1 MCNPV
6 AQPAPNFQ
14 QNIAQTF
21 INVANRVSVAITALV
36 IGLCRST
43 CMIVTII
50 CVKYTINWE
59 TTLIPSPY
67 THISS
72 VDVIVCESKN

>member
-6 AQPAPNFQ
+6 AQPAPNFR

-21 INVANRVSVAITALV
+21 IDLGNSVSVAITALV

-43 CMIVTII
+43 CTIVNII
-50 CVKYTINWE
+50 CVKCTRNWE

-72 VDVIVCESKN
+72 VDVIVYESKN